1 MDEWNG
7 TPPQSWSTI
16 RATHA
21 MRAPP
26 TQPLREIA
34 KRRGWMRHHRTDA
47 SAAAATATGDA
58 AAAAAGSASSSK
70 TLLRN
75 LAVGAFGIAA
85 SASTAACAPFGFGGG
100 SSSGKTPTADSSA
113 SAQTTSEIK
122 PSRSNKS
129 GANAAFDPEAL
140 ERGAKA
146 LREINASPY
155 ATKVLELS
163 RTQEQTRQSEFRARE
178 AEANAAAAA
187 HATEREKVMW
197 SEQSRV
203 EKERS
208 QQAAQLKQY
217 DDELARKRL
226 ATEHEQRRQRN
237 AEMVKLQEEGVERQE
252 AIKRATEEKIQ
263 RERRET
269 ERYRAELERENLRA
283 KAIAEAEG
291 RIAEN
296 RKNEDVIRRQ
306 MIAKVSAETEKAVKL
321 VQETLALVGGGVN
334 SILADRDRMM
344 MFVGSATALA
354 AGVYAS
360 REGAR
365 FGFRQLEKYIGQPSL
380 IRETSR
386 GSFWK
391 PKPATTA
398 NAAGE
403 GSEAKGILG
412 DVVLGDKLQE
422 RVQRL
427 AVSTANTKRHSAPFR
442 NILFYGPPGTGK
454 TMAAKRLARFSGLDY
469 AVMTGGDVAPLGANA
484 VTKLHETFDWASTS
498 RKGLLLF
505 IDEADAFLAKRGGDV
520 AGKESRAAL
529 NALLYRTGEMNRDVA
544 LVLATNRPEDLDK
557 AVLDR
562 MDETVEIGLP
572 DLEAR
577 KRMVKLYF
585 DKLIVRGADA
595 GDDKPAKSFFSGL
608 FKRSVPD
615 RPIPVKDITDADL
628 DKVASATE
636 GLSGREISKLLA
648 SVQASAH
655 GSADGA
661 CTKAMLEE
669 VTQTKLQENK
679 KKAQW

>member
-1 MDEWNG
+1 
-7 TPPQSWSTI
+7 
-16 RATHA
+16 
-21 MRAPP
+21 
-26 TQPLREIA
+26 
-34 KRRGWMRHHRTDA
+34 
-47 SAAAATATGDA
+47 
-58 AAAAAGSASSSK
+58 
-70 TLLRN
+70 
-75 LAVGAFGIAA
+75 
-85 SASTAACAPFGFGGG
+85 
-100 SSSGKTPTADSSA
+100 
-113 SAQTTSEIK
+113 
-122 PSRSNKS
+122 
-129 GANAAFDPEAL
+129 L

-155 ATKVLELS
+155 ATKVLDLS
-163 RTQEQTRQSEFRARE
+163 RTQEQTKQGELRARE
-178 AEANAAAAA
+178 AEANATAAA

-197 SEQSRV
+197 SEQSRL

-226 ATEHEQRRQRN
+226 ATDHEQRRQRN

-306 MIAKVSAETEKAVKL
+306 MIAKVTAETEKAVK
-321 VQETLALVGGGVN
+321 VVNETLSLIGGGVN
-334 SILADRDRMM
+334 SILNDKDRLA

-391 PKPATTA
+391 PQSASPSAD
-398 NAAGE
+398 G
-403 GSEAKGILG
+403 GGGILG
-412 DVVLGDKLQE
+412 DVVLGDKLQQ

-427 AVSTANTKRHSAPFR
+427 AVTTANTKKHSAPFR
-442 NILFYGPPGTGK
+442 NILFHGPPGTGK
-454 TMAAKRLARFSGLDY
+454 TMAAKRLARYSGLEY

-484 VTKLHETFDWASTS
+484 VTKIHETFDWASTS

-505 IDEADAFLAKRGGDV
+505 IDEADAFLAKRGSDV
-520 AGKESRAAL
+520 VGTESRAAL
-529 NALLYRTGEMNRDVA
+529 NALLYRTGEMSRDVA
-544 LVLATNRPEDLDK
+544 LVLATNRPEDLDS

-562 MDETVEIGLP
+562 MDEAIEIGLP
-572 DLEAR
+572 DLDAR
-577 KRMVKLYF
+577 KRMVRLYF
-585 DKLIVRGADA
+585 DKLIVRGVDA
-595 GDDKPAKSFFSGL
+595 GDDKPAKSFFAGL
-608 FKRSVPD
+608 FRRGGAPE
-615 RPIPVKDITDADL
+615 RPVEVREVTDADL
-628 DKVASATE
+628 DAVAAATD
-636 GLSGREISKLLA
+636 GLSGREISKLIA
-648 SVQASAH
+648 AVQAAAH
-655 GSADGA
+655 GSDDGA
-661 CTKAMLEE
+661 CTRVMLEE
-669 VTQTKLQENK
+669 VTASKIAEHAAK
-679 KKAQW
+679 VHWAK

>member
-1 MDEWNG
+1 
-7 TPPQSWSTI
+7 
-16 RATHA
+16 
-21 MRAPP
+21 MRA
-26 TQPLREIA
+26 LARA
-34 KRRGWMRHHRTDA
+34 FLGTDSRFA
-47 SAAAATATGDA
+47 SSSTSSSSTSWKSASK
-58 AAAAAGSASSSK
+58 SASSS
-70 TLLRN
+70 N
-75 LAVGAFGIAA
+75 PSNPNPVAVAVSAVAVAAVGVP
-85 SASTAACAPFGFGGG
+85 SAMCAPFGLGGG
-100 SSSGKTPTADSSA
+100 KKDA
-113 SAQTTSEIK
+113 SVESEIK
-122 PSRSNKS
+122 PTRGNKS
-129 GANAAFDPEAL
+129 GATAAFDPEAL

-155 ATKVLELS
+155 ATKVLDLS
-163 RTQEQTRQSEFRARE
+163 RTQEQTKQGELRARE
-178 AEANAAAAA
+178 AEANATAAA

-197 SEQSRV
+197 SEQSRL

-226 ATEHEQRRQRN
+226 ATDHEQRRQRN

-306 MIAKVSAETEKAVKL
+306 MIAKVTAETEKAVK
-321 VQETLALVGGGVN
+321 VVNETLSLIGGGVN
-334 SILADRDRMM
+334 SILNDKDRLA

-391 PKPATTA
+391 PKSASPSAD
-398 NAAGE
+398 G
-403 GSEAKGILG
+403 GGGILG
-412 DVVLGDKLQE
+412 DVVLGDKLQQ

-427 AVSTANTKRHSAPFR
+427 AVTTANTKKHSAPFR
-442 NILFYGPPGTGK
+442 NILFHGPPGTGK
-454 TMAAKRLARFSGLDY
+454 TMAAKRLARYSGLEY
-469 AVMTGGDVAPLGANA
+469 AIMTGGDVAPLGANA
-484 VTKLHETFDWASTS
+484 VTKIHETFDWASTS

-505 IDEADAFLAKRGGDV
+505 IDEADAFLAKRGSDV
-520 AGKESRAAL
+520 VGTESRAAL
-529 NALLYRTGEMNRDVA
+529 NALLYRTGEMSRDVA
-544 LVLATNRPEDLDK
+544 LVLATNRPEDLDS

-562 MDETVEIGLP
+562 MDEAIEIGLP
-572 DLEAR
+572 DLDAR
-577 KRMVKLYF
+577 KRMVRLYF
-585 DKLIVRGADA
+585 DKLIVRGVDA
-595 GDDKPAKSFFSGL
+595 GDDKPAKSFFAGL
-608 FKRSVPD
+608 FRRGGAPE
-615 RPIPVKDITDADL
+615 RPVEVREVTDADL
-628 DKVASATE
+628 DAVAAATE
-636 GLSGREISKLLA
+636 GLSGREISKLIA
-648 SVQASAH
+648 AVQAAAH
-655 GSADGA
+655 GSDDGA
-661 CTKAMLEE
+661 CTRVMLEE
-669 VTQTKLQENK
+669 VTASKIAEHAAK
-679 KKAQW
+679 VHWAK

>member
-1 MDEWNG
+1 
-7 TPPQSWSTI
+7 
-16 RATHA
+16 
-21 MRAPP
+21 MRA
-26 TQPLREIA
+26 LARA
-34 KRRGWMRHHRTDA
+34 FLGMDSRFA
-47 SAAAATATGDA
+47 SSSVSSSSTSSKSASK
-58 AAAAAGSASSSK
+58 SASSS
-70 TLLRN
+70 N
-75 LAVGAFGIAA
+75 PNPNPVAVAVSALAVAA
-85 SASTAACAPFGFGGG
+85 VGVPSAMCAPFSLGGG
-100 SSSGKTPTADSSA
+100 KKDA
-113 SAQTTSEIK
+113 SVESEIK
-122 PSRSNKS
+122 PTRGNKS
-129 GANAAFDPEAL
+129 GATAAFDPEAL

-155 ATKVLELS
+155 ATKVLDLS
-163 RTQEQTRQSEFRARE
+163 RTQEQTKQGELRARE
-178 AEANAAAAA
+178 AEANATAAA

-197 SEQSRV
+197 SEQSRL

-226 ATEHEQRRQRN
+226 ATDHEQRRQRN

-306 MIAKVSAETEKAVKL
+306 MIAKVTAETEKAVK
-321 VQETLALVGGGVN
+321 VVNETLSLIGGGIN
-334 SILADRDRMM
+334 SILNDKDRLA

-391 PKPATTA
+391 PQSASPSAD
-398 NAAGE
+398 G
-403 GSEAKGILG
+403 GGGILG
-412 DVVLGDKLQE
+412 DVVLGDKLQQ

-427 AVSTANTKRHSAPFR
+427 AVTTANTKKHSAPFR
-442 NILFYGPPGTGK
+442 NILFHGPPGTGK
-454 TMAAKRLARFSGLDY
+454 TMAAKRLARYSGLEY

-484 VTKLHETFDWASTS
+484 VTKIHETFDWASTS

-505 IDEADAFLAKRGGDV
+505 IDEADAFLAKRGSDV
-520 AGKESRAAL
+520 VGTESRAAL
-529 NALLYRTGEMNRDVA
+529 NALLYRTGEMSRDVA
-544 LVLATNRPEDLDK
+544 LVLATNRPEDLDS

-562 MDETVEIGLP
+562 MDEAIEIGLP
-572 DLEAR
+572 DLDAR
-577 KRMVKLYF
+577 KRMVRLYF
-585 DKLIVRGADA
+585 DKLIVRGVDA
-595 GDDKPAKSFFSGL
+595 GDDKPAKSFFAGL
-608 FKRSVPD
+608 FRRGGAPE
-615 RPIPVKDITDADL
+615 RPVEVREVTDADL
-628 DKVASATE
+628 DAVAAATE
-636 GLSGREISKLLA
+636 GLSGREISKLIA
-648 SVQASAH
+648 AVQAAAH
-655 GSADGA
+655 GSDDGA
-661 CTKAMLEE
+661 CTRVMLEE
-669 VTQTKLQENK
+669 VTASKIAEHAAK
-679 KKAQW
+679 VHWAK

>member
-1 MDEWNG
+1 M
-7 TPPQSWSTI
+7 
-16 RATHA
+16 
-21 MRAPP
+21 APP
-26 TQPLREIA
+26 LRA
-34 KRRGWMRHHRTDA
+34 YASRAVRRASSTTVRSGDVNGAAIDA
-47 SAAAATATGDA
+47 TSSSSSSTGLRAALAAVFAATTTVTASCARGKDATP
-58 AAAAAGSASSSK
+58 
-70 TLLRN
+70 
-75 LAVGAFGIAA
+75 AFE
-85 SASTAACAPFGFGGG
+85 
-100 SSSGKTPTADSSA
+100 
-113 SAQTTSEIK
+113 SEIK
-122 PSRSNKS
+122 GSRSNKS

-163 RTQEQTRQSEFRARE
+163 KTQEQTKQQEMRAKE
-178 AEANAAAAA
+178 AEAQAAAAA
-187 HATEREKVMW
+187 HAVEREKVMW

-203 EKERS
+203 EKERA
-208 QQAAQLKQY
+208 QQSAQLKQY

-226 ATEHEQRRQRN
+226 QTDHEQRRQRN

-306 MIAKVSAETEKAVKL
+306 MMARVTAETDKAVKL
-321 VQETLALVGGGVN
+321 VNETLGLIGGGVN
-334 SILADRDRMM
+334 SILADRDRLAMA
-344 MFVGSATALA
+344 VGSMTALA

-386 GSFWK
+386 GAFWN
-391 PKPATTA
+391 PKPA
-398 NAAGE
+398 AAASTVASKE
-403 GSEAKGILG
+403 GASGILG
-412 DVVLGDKLQE
+412 DVVLAESLQE

-427 AVSTANTKRHSAPFR
+427 AMSTANTKRHAAPFR

-454 TMAAKRLARFSGLDY
+454 TMAAKRLARYSGLDY
-469 AVMTGGDVAPLGANA
+469 ALMTGGDVAPLGATA
-484 VTKLHETFDWASTS
+484 VTKIHEMFDWASTS

-505 IDEADAFLAKRGGDV
+505 IDEADAFLAKRGSDV
-520 AGKESRAAL
+520 AGTETRAAL
-529 NALLYRTGEMNRDVA
+529 NALLYRTGEMNRDVVM
-544 LVLATNRPEDLDK
+544 VLATNRPEDLDK

-562 MDETVEIGLP
+562 MDEALEIGLP
-572 DLEAR
+572 DLAAR

-595 GDDKPAKSFFSGL
+595 GDDAPAKSFFGGL
-608 FKRSVPD
+608 FRRSKPE

-628 DKVASATE
+628 DKVATATE
-636 GLSGREISKLLA
+636 GLSGREISKLMA
-648 SVQASAH
+648 AVQAAAH
-655 GSADGA
+655 GSLDGA

-669 VTQTKLQENK
+669 VTQTKLVEHER
-679 KKAQW
+679 KAQWAK

>member
-1 MDEWNG
+1 MMTRGGGTDVRTLARAFVKMD
-7 TPPQSWSTI
+7 S
-16 RATHA
+16 RF
-21 MRAPP
+21 
-26 TQPLREIA
+26 
-34 KRRGWMRHHRTDA
+34 A
-47 SAAAATATGDA
+47 SSA
-58 AAAAAGSASSSK
+58 ASSSSSSSSSGAASSSSSANR
-70 TLLRN
+70 TF
-75 LAVGAFGIAA
+75 AAVATAVAVAVVGAP
-85 SASTAACAPFGFGGG
+85 SAMCAPFGLGGG
-100 SSSGKTPTADSSA
+100 KKDA
-113 SAQTTSEIK
+113 SVAVAGESEIK
-122 PSRSNKS
+122 ATRGNKS
-129 GANAAFDPEAL
+129 GATAAFDPEAL

-163 RTQEQTRQSEFRARE
+163 RTQEQTKQGELRARE

-226 ATEHEQRRQRN
+226 ATDHEQRRQRN

-306 MIAKVSAETEKAVKL
+306 MIAKVTAETEKAVKL
-321 VQETLALVGGGVN
+321 VNETLSLIGGGV
-334 SILADRDRMM
+334 SALLQDKDRLT

-391 PKPATTA
+391 PKPASTG
-398 NAAGE
+398 AGD
-403 GSEAKGILG
+403 GGILG

-427 AVSTANTKRHSAPFR
+427 AATTANTKKHSAPFR
-442 NILFYGPPGTGK
+442 NILFHGPPGTGK
-454 TMAAKRLARFSGLDY
+454 TMAAKRLARYSGLEY

-484 VTKLHETFDWASTS
+484 VTKIHETFDWASTS

-520 AGKESRAAL
+520 VGIESRAAL
-529 NALLYRTGEMNRDVA
+529 NALLYRTGEMSRDVA
-544 LVLATNRPEDLDK
+544 LVLATNRPEDLDS

-562 MDETVEIGLP
+562 MDEAIEIGLP
-572 DLEAR
+572 DLDAR
-577 KRMVKLYF
+577 KRMVRLYF

-595 GDDKPAKSFFSGL
+595 GDDKPAKSFFAGL
-608 FKRSVPD
+608 FRRGAAPE
-615 RPIPVKDITDADL
+615 RPVEVRDVTDADL
-628 DKVASATE
+628 DAVAEATE
-636 GLSGREISKLLA
+636 GLSGREISKLIA
-648 SVQASAH
+648 AVQAAAH
-655 GSADGA
+655 GSDDGA
-661 CTKAMLEE
+661 CTRVMLKE
-669 VTQTKLQENK
+669 VTASKLAEHAAK
-679 KKAQW
+679 VHWAK

>member
-1 MDEWNG
+1 M
-7 TPPQSWSTI
+7 
-16 RATHA
+16 
-21 MRAPP
+21 
-26 TQPLREIA
+26 
-34 KRRGWMRHHRTDA
+34 
-47 SAAAATATGDA
+47 
-58 AAAAAGSASSSK
+58 
-70 TLLRN
+70 
-75 LAVGAFGIAA
+75 
-85 SASTAACAPFGFGGG
+85 CAPFGLGGG
-100 SSSGKTPTADSSA
+100 KKDA
-113 SAQTTSEIK
+113 SVESEIK
-122 PSRSNKS
+122 PTRGNKS
-129 GANAAFDPEAL
+129 GATAAFDPEAL

-155 ATKVLELS
+155 ATKVLDLS
-163 RTQEQTRQSEFRARE
+163 RTQEQTKQGELRARE
-178 AEANAAAAA
+178 AEANATAAA

-197 SEQSRV
+197 SEQSRL

-226 ATEHEQRRQRN
+226 ATDHEQRRQRN

-306 MIAKVSAETEKAVKL
+306 MIAKVTAETEKAVK
-321 VQETLALVGGGVN
+321 VVNETLSLIGGGVN
-334 SILADRDRMM
+334 SILNDKDRLA

-391 PKPATTA
+391 PKSASSSA
-398 NAAGE
+398 DG
-403 GSEAKGILG
+403 GGGILG
-412 DVVLGDKLQE
+412 DVVLGDKLQQ

-427 AVSTANTKRHSAPFR
+427 AVTTANTKKHSAPFR
-442 NILFYGPPGTGK
+442 NILFHGPPGTGK
-454 TMAAKRLARFSGLDY
+454 TMAAKRLARYSGLEY

-484 VTKLHETFDWASTS
+484 VTKIHETFDWASTS

-505 IDEADAFLAKRGGDV
+505 IDEADAFLAKRGSDV
-520 AGKESRAAL
+520 VGTESRAAL
-529 NALLYRTGEMNRDVA
+529 NALLYRTGEMSRDVA
-544 LVLATNRPEDLDK
+544 LVLATNRPEDLDS

-562 MDETVEIGLP
+562 MDEAIEIGLP
-572 DLEAR
+572 DLDAR
-577 KRMVKLYF
+577 KRMVRLYF
-585 DKLIVRGADA
+585 DKLIVRGVDA
-595 GDDKPAKSFFSGL
+595 GDDKPAKSFFAGL
-608 FKRSVPD
+608 FRRGGAPE
-615 RPIPVKDITDADL
+615 RPVEVREVTDADL
-628 DKVASATE
+628 DAVAAATE
-636 GLSGREISKLLA
+636 GLSGREISKLIA
-648 SVQASAH
+648 AVQAAAH
-655 GSADGA
+655 GSDDGA
-661 CTKAMLEE
+661 CTRVMLEE
-669 VTQTKLQENK
+669 VTASKIAEHAAK
-679 KKAQW
+679 VHWAK

>member
-1 MDEWNG
+1 
-7 TPPQSWSTI
+7 
-16 RATHA
+16 
-21 MRAPP
+21 
-26 TQPLREIA
+26 
-34 KRRGWMRHHRTDA
+34 
-47 SAAAATATGDA
+47 
-58 AAAAAGSASSSK
+58 
-70 TLLRN
+70 
-75 LAVGAFGIAA
+75 
-85 SASTAACAPFGFGGG
+85 
-100 SSSGKTPTADSSA
+100 
-113 SAQTTSEIK
+113 
-122 PSRSNKS
+122 
-129 GANAAFDPEAL
+129 L

-155 ATKVLELS
+155 ATKVLDLS
-163 RTQEQTRQSEFRARE
+163 RTQEQTKQGELRARE
-178 AEANAAAAA
+178 AEANATAAA

-197 SEQSRV
+197 SEQSRL

-226 ATEHEQRRQRN
+226 ATDHEQRRQRN

-306 MIAKVSAETEKAVKL
+306 MIAKVTAETEKAVK
-321 VQETLALVGGGVN
+321 VVNETLSLIGGGIN
-334 SILADRDRMM
+334 SILNDKDRLA

-391 PKPATTA
+391 PKSTSPSAD
-398 NAAGE
+398 G
-403 GSEAKGILG
+403 GGGILG
-412 DVVLGDKLQE
+412 DVVLGDKLQQ

-427 AVSTANTKRHSAPFR
+427 AVTTANTKKHSAPFR
-442 NILFYGPPGTGK
+442 NILFHGPPGTGK
-454 TMAAKRLARFSGLDY
+454 TMAAKRLARYSGLEY

-484 VTKLHETFDWASTS
+484 VTKIHETFDWASTS

-505 IDEADAFLAKRGGDV
+505 IDEADAFLAKRGSDV
-520 AGKESRAAL
+520 VGTESRAAL
-529 NALLYRTGEMNRDVA
+529 NALLYRTGEMSRDVA
-544 LVLATNRPEDLDK
+544 LVLATNRPEDLDS

-562 MDETVEIGLP
+562 MDEAIEIGLP
-572 DLEAR
+572 DLDAR
-577 KRMVKLYF
+577 KRMVRLYF
-585 DKLIVRGADA
+585 DKLIVRGVDA
-595 GDDKPAKSFFSGL
+595 GDDKPAKSFFAGL
-608 FKRSVPD
+608 FRRGGAPE
-615 RPIPVKDITDADL
+615 RPVEVREVTDADL
-628 DKVASATE
+628 DAVAAATE
-636 GLSGREISKLLA
+636 GLSGREISKLIA
-648 SVQASAH
+648 AVQAAAH
-655 GSADGA
+655 GSDDGA
-661 CTKAMLEE
+661 CTRVMLEE
-669 VTQTKLQENK
+669 VTASKIAEHAAK
-679 KKAQW
+679 VHWAK

>member
-1 MDEWNG
+1 MG
-7 TPPQSWSTI
+7 GG
-16 RATHA
+16 
-21 MRAPP
+21 
-26 TQPLREIA
+26 
-34 KRRGWMRHHRTDA
+34 KKDA
-47 SAAAATATGDA
+47 S
-58 AAAAAGSASSSK
+58 
-70 TLLRN
+70 
-75 LAVGAFGIAA
+75 VE
-85 SASTAACAPFGFGGG
+85 
-100 SSSGKTPTADSSA
+100 
-113 SAQTTSEIK
+113 SEIK
-122 PSRSNKS
+122 PTRGNKS
-129 GANAAFDPEAL
+129 GATAAFDPEAL

-155 ATKVLELS
+155 ATKVLDLS
-163 RTQEQTRQSEFRARE
+163 RTQEQTKQGELRARE
-178 AEANAAAAA
+178 AEANATAAA

-197 SEQSRV
+197 SEQSRL

-226 ATEHEQRRQRN
+226 ATDHEQRRQRN

-306 MIAKVSAETEKAVKL
+306 MIAKVTAETEKAVK
-321 VQETLALVGGGVN
+321 VVNETLSLIGGGIN
-334 SILADRDRMM
+334 SILNDKDRLA

-391 PKPATTA
+391 PKSASSSA
-398 NAAGE
+398 DG
-403 GSEAKGILG
+403 GGGILG
-412 DVVLGDKLQE
+412 DVVLGDKLQQ

-427 AVSTANTKRHSAPFR
+427 AVTTANTKKHSAPFR
-442 NILFYGPPGTGK
+442 NILFHGPPGTGK
-454 TMAAKRLARFSGLDY
+454 TMAAKRLARYSGLEY

-484 VTKLHETFDWASTS
+484 VTKIHETFDWASTS

-505 IDEADAFLAKRGGDV
+505 IDEADAFLAKRGSDV
-520 AGKESRAAL
+520 VGTESRAAL
-529 NALLYRTGEMNRDVA
+529 NALLYRTGEMSRDVA
-544 LVLATNRPEDLDK
+544 LVLATNRPEDLDS

-562 MDETVEIGLP
+562 MDEAIEIGLP
-572 DLEAR
+572 DLDAR
-577 KRMVKLYF
+577 KRMVRLYF
-585 DKLIVRGADA
+585 DKLIVRGVDA
-595 GDDKPAKSFFSGL
+595 GDDKPAKSFFAGL
-608 FKRSVPD
+608 FRRGGAPE
-615 RPIPVKDITDADL
+615 RPVEVREVTDADL
-628 DKVASATE
+628 DAVAAATE
-636 GLSGREISKLLA
+636 GLSGREISKLIA
-648 SVQASAH
+648 AVQAAAH
-655 GSADGA
+655 GSDDGA
-661 CTKAMLEE
+661 CTRVMLEE
-669 VTQTKLQENK
+669 VTASKIAEHAAK
-679 KKAQW
+679 VHWAK

>member
-1 MDEWNG
+1 M
-7 TPPQSWSTI
+7 
-16 RATHA
+16 
-21 MRAPP
+21 
-26 TQPLREIA
+26 
-34 KRRGWMRHHRTDA
+34 
-47 SAAAATATGDA
+47 
-58 AAAAAGSASSSK
+58 
-70 TLLRN
+70 
-75 LAVGAFGIAA
+75 
-85 SASTAACAPFGFGGG
+85 CAPFGLGGG
-100 SSSGKTPTADSSA
+100 KKDA
-113 SAQTTSEIK
+113 SVESEIK
-122 PSRSNKS
+122 PTRGNKS
-129 GANAAFDPEAL
+129 GATAAFDPEAL

-155 ATKVLELS
+155 ATKVLDLS
-163 RTQEQTRQSEFRARE
+163 RTQEQTKQGELRARE
-178 AEANAAAAA
+178 AEANATAAA

-197 SEQSRV
+197 SEQSRL

-226 ATEHEQRRQRN
+226 ATDHEQRRQRN

-306 MIAKVSAETEKAVKL
+306 MIAKVTAETEKAVK
-321 VQETLALVGGGVN
+321 VVNETLSLIGGGVK
-334 SILADRDRMM
+334 SILNDKDRLA

-391 PKPATTA
+391 PKSTSPSAD
-398 NAAGE
+398 G
-403 GSEAKGILG
+403 GGGILG
-412 DVVLGDKLQE
+412 DVVLGDKLQQ

-427 AVSTANTKRHSAPFR
+427 AVTTANTKKHSAPFR
-442 NILFYGPPGTGK
+442 NILFHGPPGTGK
-454 TMAAKRLARFSGLDY
+454 TMAAKRLARYSGLEY

-484 VTKLHETFDWASTS
+484 VTKIHETFDWASTS

-505 IDEADAFLAKRGGDV
+505 IDEADAFLAKRGSDV
-520 AGKESRAAL
+520 VGTESRAAL
-529 NALLYRTGEMNRDVA
+529 NALLYRTGEMSRDVA
-544 LVLATNRPEDLDK
+544 LVLATNRPEDLDS

-562 MDETVEIGLP
+562 MDEAIEIGLP
-572 DLEAR
+572 DLDAR
-577 KRMVKLYF
+577 KRMVRLYF
-585 DKLIVRGADA
+585 DKLIVRGVDA
-595 GDDKPAKSFFSGL
+595 GDDKPAKSFFAGL
-608 FKRSVPD
+608 FRRGGAPE
-615 RPIPVKDITDADL
+615 RPVEVREVTDADL
-628 DKVASATE
+628 DAVAAATE
-636 GLSGREISKLLA
+636 GLSGREISKLIA
-648 SVQASAH
+648 AVQAAAH
-655 GSADGA
+655 GSDDGA
-661 CTKAMLEE
+661 CTRVMLEE
-669 VTQTKLQENK
+669 VTASKIAEHAAK
-679 KKAQW
+679 VHWAK

>member
-1 MDEWNG
+1 
-7 TPPQSWSTI
+7 
-16 RATHA
+16 
-21 MRAPP
+21 
-26 TQPLREIA
+26 
-34 KRRGWMRHHRTDA
+34 
-47 SAAAATATGDA
+47 
-58 AAAAAGSASSSK
+58 
-70 TLLRN
+70 
-75 LAVGAFGIAA
+75 
-85 SASTAACAPFGFGGG
+85 
-100 SSSGKTPTADSSA
+100 
-113 SAQTTSEIK
+113 
-122 PSRSNKS
+122 
-129 GANAAFDPEAL
+129 L

-155 ATKVLELS
+155 ATKVLDLS
-163 RTQEQTRQSEFRARE
+163 RTQEQTKQGELRARE
-178 AEANAAAAA
+178 AEANATAAA

-197 SEQSRV
+197 SEQSRL

-226 ATEHEQRRQRN
+226 ATDHEQRRQRN

-306 MIAKVSAETEKAVKL
+306 MIAKVTAETEKAVK
-321 VQETLALVGGGVN
+321 VVNETLSLIGGGVN
-334 SILADRDRMM
+334 SILNDKDRLA

-391 PKPATTA
+391 PKSASSSA
-398 NAAGE
+398 DG
-403 GSEAKGILG
+403 GGGILG
-412 DVVLGDKLQE
+412 DVVLGDKLQQ

-427 AVSTANTKRHSAPFR
+427 AVTTANTKKHSAPFR
-442 NILFYGPPGTGK
+442 NILFHGPPGTGK
-454 TMAAKRLARFSGLDY
+454 TMAAKRLARYSGLEY

-484 VTKLHETFDWASTS
+484 VTKIHETFDWASTS

-505 IDEADAFLAKRGGDV
+505 IDEADAFLAKRGSDV
-520 AGKESRAAL
+520 VGTESRAAL
-529 NALLYRTGEMNRDVA
+529 NALLYRTGEMSRDVA
-544 LVLATNRPEDLDK
+544 LVLATNRPEDLDS

-562 MDETVEIGLP
+562 MDEAIEIGLP
-572 DLEAR
+572 DLDAR
-577 KRMVKLYF
+577 KRMVRLYF
-585 DKLIVRGADA
+585 DKLIVRGVDA
-595 GDDKPAKSFFSGL
+595 GDDKPAKSFFAGL
-608 FKRSVPD
+608 FRRGGAPE
-615 RPIPVKDITDADL
+615 RPVEVREVTDADL
-628 DKVASATE
+628 DAVAAATE
-636 GLSGREISKLLA
+636 GLSGREISKLIA
-648 SVQASAH
+648 AVQAAAH
-655 GSADGA
+655 GSDDGA
-661 CTKAMLEE
+661 CTRVMLEE
-669 VTQTKLQENK
+669 VTASKIAEHAAK
-679 KKAQW
+679 VHWAK

>member
-1 MDEWNG
+1 
-7 TPPQSWSTI
+7 
-16 RATHA
+16 
-21 MRAPP
+21 MRA
-26 TQPLREIA
+26 LARA
-34 KRRGWMRHHRTDA
+34 FLGTDSRFA
-47 SAAAATATGDA
+47 SSSTSSSSTSWKSASK
-58 AAAAAGSASSSK
+58 SASSS
-70 TLLRN
+70 N
-75 LAVGAFGIAA
+75 PSNPNPVAVAVSAVAVAAVGVP
-85 SASTAACAPFGFGGG
+85 SAMCAPFGLGGG
-100 SSSGKTPTADSSA
+100 KKDA
-113 SAQTTSEIK
+113 SVESEIK
-122 PSRSNKS
+122 PTRGNKS
-129 GANAAFDPEAL
+129 GATAAFDPEAL

-155 ATKVLELS
+155 ATKVLDLS
-163 RTQEQTRQSEFRARE
+163 RTQEQTKQGELRARE
-178 AEANAAAAA
+178 AEANATAAA

-197 SEQSRV
+197 SEQSRL

-226 ATEHEQRRQRN
+226 ATDHEQRRQRN

-306 MIAKVSAETEKAVKL
+306 MIAKVTAETEKAVK
-321 VQETLALVGGGVN
+321 VVNETLSLIGGGVN
-334 SILADRDRMM
+334 SILNDKDRLA

-391 PKPATTA
+391 PKSASPSAD
-398 NAAGE
+398 G
-403 GSEAKGILG
+403 GGGILG
-412 DVVLGDKLQE
+412 DVVLGDKLQQ

-427 AVSTANTKRHSAPFR
+427 AVTTANTKKHSAPFR
-442 NILFYGPPGTGK
+442 NILFHGPPGTGK
-454 TMAAKRLARFSGLDY
+454 TMAAKRLARYSGLEY

-484 VTKLHETFDWASTS
+484 VTKIHETFDWASTS

-505 IDEADAFLAKRGGDV
+505 IDEADAFLAKRGSDV
-520 AGKESRAAL
+520 VGTESRAAL
-529 NALLYRTGEMNRDVA
+529 NALLYRTGEMSRDVA
-544 LVLATNRPEDLDK
+544 LVLATNRPEDLDS

-562 MDETVEIGLP
+562 MDEAIEIGLP
-572 DLEAR
+572 DLDAR
-577 KRMVKLYF
+577 KRMVRLYF
-585 DKLIVRGADA
+585 DKLIVRGVDA
-595 GDDKPAKSFFSGL
+595 GDDKPAKSFFAGL
-608 FKRSVPD
+608 FRRGGAPE
-615 RPIPVKDITDADL
+615 RPVEVREVTDADL
-628 DKVASATE
+628 DAVAAATE
-636 GLSGREISKLLA
+636 GLSGREISKLIA
-648 SVQASAH
+648 AVQAAAH
-655 GSADGA
+655 GSDDGA
-661 CTKAMLEE
+661 CTRVMLEE
-669 VTQTKLQENK
+669 VTASKIAEHAAK
-679 KKAQW
+679 VHWAK

>member
-1 MDEWNG
+1 M
-7 TPPQSWSTI
+7 TSA
-16 RATHA
+16 RAV
-21 MRAPP
+21 
-26 TQPLREIA
+26 L
-34 KRRGWMRHHRTDA
+34 A
-47 SAAAATATGDA
+47 SI
-58 AAAAAGSASSSK
+58 AAAAG
-70 TLLRN
+70 L
-75 LAVGAFGIAA
+75 
-85 SASTAACAPFGFGGG
+85 STQTMVTARAAPFGFGGG
-100 SSSGKTPTADSSA
+100 GKVDGGDANAKSAPASSI
-113 SAQTTSEIK
+113 E
-122 PSRSNKS
+122 PSRKNKS

-163 RTQEQTRQSEFRARE
+163 RTQEQTKQGELRARE

-208 QQAAQLKQY
+208 QQQAQLKQY
-217 DDELARKRL
+217 DDELARKRM

-237 AEMVKLQEEGVERQE
+237 AEMVKLQEEGIERQE
-252 AIKRATEEKIQ
+252 AMKRATEEKIQ

-306 MIAKVSAETEKAVKL
+306 MIAKVTAETDKAVKL
-321 VQETLALVGGGVN
+321 VQETLGLIGGGFN
-334 SILADRDRMM
+334 AILADQQRMA
-344 MFVGSATALA
+344 MFVGSVTALA

-365 FGFRQLEKYIGQPSL
+365 FGFRQLEKYLGQPSL

-386 GSFWK
+386 GAFWK
-391 PKPATTA
+391 PKAAAATGEQPAA
-398 NAAGE
+398 
-403 GSEAKGILG
+403 ILG

-442 NILFYGPPGTGK
+442 NILFHGPPGTGK
-454 TMAAKRLARFSGLDY
+454 TMAAKRLARYSGLDY
-469 AVMTGGDVAPLGANA
+469 AVMTGGDVAPLGSNA
-484 VTKLHETFDWASTS
+484 VTKLHEMFDWASTS
-498 RKGLLLF
+498 RNGLLLF
-505 IDEADAFLAKRGGDV
+505 IDEADAFLAKRGSDV
-520 AGKESRAAL
+520 AGSESRAAL
-529 NALLYRTGEMNRDVA
+529 NALLFRTGEMNRDVA
-544 LVLATNRPEDLDK
+544 LVLATNRPSDLDE

-562 MDETVEIGLP
+562 MDESVEIGLP
-572 DLEAR
+572 DIEAR

-595 GDDKPAKSFFSGL
+595 GDEKGAKSFFAGL

-615 RPIPVKDITDADL
+615 RPVPVKDISDSDL
-628 DKVASATE
+628 DAVATATE
-636 GLSGREISKLLA
+636 GLSGREISKLMA
-648 SVQASAH
+648 SVQAAAH
-655 GSADGA
+655 GSTDGA
-661 CTKAMLEE
+661 CTKQMLQE
-669 VTQTKLQENK
+669 VTQTKIAEHK
-679 KKAQW
+679 TKALWAGAGQA

>member
-1 MDEWNG
+1 MSRSNVRTLVREVAKHDARF
-7 TPPQSWSTI
+7 STT
-16 RATHA
+16 A
-21 MRAPP
+21 
-26 TQPLREIA
+26 RE
-34 KRRGWMRHHRTDA
+34 
-47 SAAAATATGDA
+47 TADA
-58 AAAAAGSASSSK
+58 AAHGAANAGSTSSTSAI
-70 TLLRN
+70 RA
-75 LAVGAFGIAA
+75 LAATTFAA
-85 SASTAACAPFGFGGG
+85 VVSVPTAMCAPFGLGGKKE
-100 SSSGKTPTADSSA
+100 SSPPSDQKFE
-113 SAQTTSEIK
+113 SEIK
-122 PSRSNKS
+122 ASRSNKS

-146 LREINASPY
+146 LREINQSPY

-163 RTQEQTRQSEFRARE
+163 RTQEQTKQSELRARE
-178 AEANAAAAA
+178 AEAAAAAAA

-208 QQAAQLKQY
+208 QQQAQLKQY
-217 DDELARKRL
+217 DDELARKRM

-306 MIAKVSAETEKAVKL
+306 MIAKVTAETDKAVKL
-321 VQETLALVGGGVN
+321 VNETLGLIGGGFN
-334 SILADRDRMM
+334 SILGDRDRMM

-391 PKPATTA
+391 PKPAAAASTA
-398 NAAGE
+398 AAP
-403 GSEAKGILG
+403 AQANGILG
-412 DVVLGDKLQE
+412 DVVLGNKLQE

-427 AVSTANTKRHSAPFR
+427 AVSTANTKKHSAPFR
-442 NILFYGPPGTGK
+442 NILFHGPPGTGK
-454 TMAAKRLARFSGLDY
+454 TMAAKRLARYSGLDY

-484 VTKLHETFDWASTS
+484 VTKLHEMFDWASTS

-505 IDEADAFLAKRGGDV
+505 IDEADAFLAKRGSDV
-520 AGKESRAAL
+520 AGTESRAAL

-562 MDETVEIGLP
+562 MDESVEIGLP

-595 GDDKPAKSFFSGL
+595 GDDKPAKSFFGGL
-608 FKRSVPD
+608 FRRSLPE
-615 RPIPVKDITDADL
+615 RPIEVKDVTDADL
-628 DKVASATE
+628 DAVAAKTE
-636 GLSGREISKLLA
+636 GLSGREISKLMA
-648 SVQASAH
+648 SVQAAAH
-655 GSADGA
+655 GSSDGA

-669 VTQTKLQENK
+669 VTTTKLAENK
-679 KKAQW
+679 TKAKWG

>member
-1 MDEWNG
+1 M
-7 TPPQSWSTI
+7 
-16 RATHA
+16 
-21 MRAPP
+21 
-26 TQPLREIA
+26 
-34 KRRGWMRHHRTDA
+34 
-47 SAAAATATGDA
+47 
-58 AAAAAGSASSSK
+58 
-70 TLLRN
+70 
-75 LAVGAFGIAA
+75 
-85 SASTAACAPFGFGGG
+85 CAPFGLGGG
-100 SSSGKTPTADSSA
+100 KKDA
-113 SAQTTSEIK
+113 SVESEIK
-122 PSRSNKS
+122 PTRGNKS
-129 GANAAFDPEAL
+129 GATAAFDPEAL

-155 ATKVLELS
+155 ATKVLDLS
-163 RTQEQTRQSEFRARE
+163 RTQEQTKQGELRARE
-178 AEANAAAAA
+178 AEANATAAA

-197 SEQSRV
+197 SEQSRL

-226 ATEHEQRRQRN
+226 ATDHEQRRQRN

-306 MIAKVSAETEKAVKL
+306 MIAKVTAETEKAVK
-321 VQETLALVGGGVN
+321 VVNETLSLIGGGIN
-334 SILADRDRMM
+334 SILNDKDRLA

-391 PKPATTA
+391 PKSTSPSAD
-398 NAAGE
+398 G
-403 GSEAKGILG
+403 GGGILG
-412 DVVLGDKLQE
+412 DVVLGDKLQQ

-427 AVSTANTKRHSAPFR
+427 AVTTANTKKHSAPFR
-442 NILFYGPPGTGK
+442 NILFHGPPGTGK
-454 TMAAKRLARFSGLDY
+454 TMAAKRLARYSGLEY

-484 VTKLHETFDWASTS
+484 VTKIHETFDWASTS

-505 IDEADAFLAKRGGDV
+505 IDEADAFLAKRGSDV
-520 AGKESRAAL
+520 VGTESRAAL
-529 NALLYRTGEMNRDVA
+529 NALLYRTGEMSRDVA
-544 LVLATNRPEDLDK
+544 LVLATNRPEDLDS

-562 MDETVEIGLP
+562 MDEAIEIGLP
-572 DLEAR
+572 DLDAR
-577 KRMVKLYF
+577 KRMVRLYF
-585 DKLIVRGADA
+585 DKLIVRGVDA
-595 GDDKPAKSFFSGL
+595 GDDKPAKSFFAGL
-608 FKRSVPD
+608 FRRGGAPE
-615 RPIPVKDITDADL
+615 RPVEVREVTDADL
-628 DKVASATE
+628 DAVAAATE
-636 GLSGREISKLLA
+636 GLSGREISKLIA
-648 SVQASAH
+648 AVQAAAH
-655 GSADGA
+655 GSDDGA
-661 CTKAMLEE
+661 CTRVMLEE
-669 VTQTKLQENK
+669 VTASKIAEHAAK
-679 KKAQW
+679 VHWAK

>member
-1 MDEWNG
+1 
-7 TPPQSWSTI
+7 
-16 RATHA
+16 
-21 MRAPP
+21 MRA
-26 TQPLREIA
+26 LARA
-34 KRRGWMRHHRTDA
+34 FLGTDSRFA
-47 SAAAATATGDA
+47 SSSTSSSSTSWKSASK
-58 AAAAAGSASSSK
+58 SASSS
-70 TLLRN
+70 N
-75 LAVGAFGIAA
+75 PSNPNPDPVAVAVSAVAVAAVGVP
-85 SASTAACAPFGFGGG
+85 SAMCAPFGLGGG
-100 SSSGKTPTADSSA
+100 KKDA
-113 SAQTTSEIK
+113 SVESEIK
-122 PSRSNKS
+122 PTRGNKS
-129 GANAAFDPEAL
+129 GATAAFDPEAL

-155 ATKVLELS
+155 ATKVLDLS
-163 RTQEQTRQSEFRARE
+163 RTQEQTKQGELRARE
-178 AEANAAAAA
+178 AEANATAAA

-197 SEQSRV
+197 SEQSRL

-226 ATEHEQRRQRN
+226 ATDHEQRRQRN

-306 MIAKVSAETEKAVKL
+306 MIAKVTAETEKAVK
-321 VQETLALVGGGVN
+321 VVNETLSLIGGGIN
-334 SILADRDRMM
+334 SILNDKDRLA

-391 PKPATTA
+391 PKSTSSSAD
-398 NAAGE
+398 G
-403 GSEAKGILG
+403 GGGILG
-412 DVVLGDKLQE
+412 DVVLGDKLQQ

-427 AVSTANTKRHSAPFR
+427 AVTTANTKKHSAPFR
-442 NILFYGPPGTGK
+442 NILFHGPPGTGK
-454 TMAAKRLARFSGLDY
+454 TMAAKRLARYSGLEY

-484 VTKLHETFDWASTS
+484 VTKIHETFDWASTS

-505 IDEADAFLAKRGGDV
+505 IDEADAFLAKRGSDV
-520 AGKESRAAL
+520 VGTESRAAL
-529 NALLYRTGEMNRDVA
+529 NALLYRTGEMSRDVA
-544 LVLATNRPEDLDK
+544 LVLATNRPEDLDS

-562 MDETVEIGLP
+562 MDEAIEIGLP
-572 DLEAR
+572 DLDAR
-577 KRMVKLYF
+577 KRMVRLYF
-585 DKLIVRGADA
+585 DKLIVRGVDA
-595 GDDKPAKSFFSGL
+595 GDDKPAKSFFAGL
-608 FKRSVPD
+608 FRRGGAPE
-615 RPIPVKDITDADL
+615 RPVEVREVTDADL
-628 DKVASATE
+628 DAVAAATE
-636 GLSGREISKLLA
+636 GLSGREISKLIA
-648 SVQASAH
+648 AVQAAAH
-655 GSADGA
+655 GSDDGA
-661 CTKAMLEE
+661 CTRVMLEE
-669 VTQTKLQENK
+669 VTASKIAEHAAK
-679 KKAQW
+679 VHWAK